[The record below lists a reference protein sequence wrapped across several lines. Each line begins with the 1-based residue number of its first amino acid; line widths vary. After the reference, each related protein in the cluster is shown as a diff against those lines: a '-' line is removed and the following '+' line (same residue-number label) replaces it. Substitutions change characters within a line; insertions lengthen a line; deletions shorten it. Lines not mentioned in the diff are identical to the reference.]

1 MSVYQ
6 EVTNQIIAELEN
18 GAAPWV
24 KPWAVSGANEMP
36 YNASSGRR
44 YSGIN
49 VLLLWLHTAAK
60 GYSRPAYI
68 TFNQARQAG
77 GSVRKG
83 EKSIGVVFTSTFEK
97 GEGEDKKVI
106 PFANTTPVFNIDQCD
121 GLPEAWYGKP
131 VAKTPVEIDAAF
143 TAFVAATGA
152 QIGYGGDRA
161 CFIPS
166 ADRIQMPFVE
176 AFTGANQYQATLLHE
191 MGHWTGHES
200 RLNRA
205 FGKRFGDQAYAA
217 EELVAELTA
226 AFLCAHLGI
235 TGELRHSGYIQ
246 EWIEMLK
253 SDPKAIFT
261 ASAAASKAADHL
273 RGYSEPQEEAMAA

>member
-6 EVTNQIIAELEN
+6 EVTNQIVSELEN

-44 YSGIN
+44 YSGTN

-83 EKSIGVVFTSTFEK
+83 ERSIGVVFTSTFEK

-106 PFANTTPVFNIDQCD
+106 PFAKTTPVFNIDQCD

-131 VAKTPVEIDAAF
+131 VLVGTGYTVELGLKETLTFTEDSLKAVGFEAIEIEALQRTTLDTPAVRKALKARKIEAVDAA
-143 TAFVAATGA
+143 
-152 QIGYGGDRA
+152 
-161 CFIPS
+161 
-166 ADRIQMPFVE
+166 ADRKMSEVVE
-176 AFTGANQYQATLLHE
+176 ATKHSHAI
-191 MGHWTGHES
+191 
-200 RLNRA
+200 
-205 FGKRFGDQAYAA
+205 AA
-217 EELVAELTA
+217 
-226 AFLCAHLGI
+226 
-235 TGELRHSGYIQ
+235 
-246 EWIEMLK
+246 
-253 SDPKAIFT
+253 
-261 ASAAASKAADHL
+261 
-273 RGYSEPQEEAMAA
+273 